1 MSNQFFGRLAE
12 TMWYV
17 KDGLKW
23 LLGLFFVFAGINHF
37 RDPGFYL
44 KLMPDYIPANLHGPA
59 VLWSGIAEVL
69 LGVLLLIPRTSR
81 WAAWGII
88 ALLVAVFPANIY
100 GWQHSE
106 EIFGISKEK
115 HFIRLPLQAVLIAWA
130 WWYTR
135 PKDIGVNPPDEV
147 APRP

>member
-1 MSNQFFGRLAE
+1 MR
-12 TMWYV
+12 YV
-17 KDGLKW
+17 KEGLKW
-23 LLGLFFVFAGINHF
+23 LLGAFFIVAGVNHF
-37 RDPGFYL
+37 VDPEFYL
-44 KLMPDYIPANLHGPA
+44 RLMPDYIPAGLHGPA
-59 VLWSGIAEVL
+59 VLWSGVAEAL

-88 ALLVAVFPANIY
+88 ALLIAVFPANIY

-135 PKDIGVNPPDEV
+135 PNADGAKRQSNSDHTPTS
-147 APRP
+147 